1 MSELKDYKIFIAALV
16 LAGLAVAAKLFLH
29 LTGLEPIEQ
38 SSLHNALIS
47 SAIFVLGFV
56 LSAVISD
63 YKESE
68 RIPAEFA
75 STVEDMY
82 NDAAET
88 HKSYPKFDIEKFR
101 KDLVEILGMFR
112 TGTRSNRKGARKEI
126 AQLQST
132 FAAMEQA
139 GVPPNFVVKL
149 KQQQAQLMGRL
160 FRVNYIQRI
169 QFIPSAYLLVKAI
182 PVLTVSLLLLT
193 NVDPYVGGLAI
204 TGGITFIMTY
214 MVILIHEVSV
224 PFRPKGHSKDDVSLF
239 LVREAKQ
246 YLESQKKK

>member
-1 MSELKDYKIFIAALV
+1 MLFYALFV
-16 LAGLAVAAKLFLH
+16 AVVAVAAKWGLH
-29 LTGLEPIEQ
+29 AFNLEPVAQ
-38 SSLHNALIS
+38 TSLHNAMIS

-82 NDAAET
+82 NDAEGI
-88 HKSYPKFDIEKFR
+88 HDSYPKFDLEQFR
-101 KDLVEILGMFR
+101 EDLVDVLEAFR

-126 AQLQST
+126 AQLQKT
-132 FAAMEQA
+132 FIAMEKA

-149 KQQQAQLMGRL
+149 KQQQAQLIGRL

-169 QFIPSAYLLVKAI
+169 RFIPSAYLLVKLI
-182 PVLTVSLLLLT
+182 LGLVVGLLLLT
-193 NVDPYVGGLAI
+193 KIEPHYGGLVL

-214 MVILIHEVSV
+214 MVVLIHEISI
-224 PFRPKGHSKDDVSLF
+224 PFRPKGHSMDDISLF
-239 LVREAKQ
+239 LIREAKT
-246 YLESQKKK
+246 YLKSEAK